1 MMSTSTST
9 SPAEAALIS
18 WLEEHRTLPK
28 ERSANSEKFDGGENA
43 VAKTLKHLRSK
54 DKVGGVAEATARTLD
69 QVGRKYLM

>member
-28 ERSANSEKFDGGENA
+28 ERSHNSREFNAQENA
-43 VAKTLKHLRSK
+43 AAKTLKQLRSK
-54 DKVGGVAEATARTLD
+54 DKVGGVTEATA
-69 QVGRKYLM
+69 